1 MKNKIVVI
9 GAGSASFGLVNLSAI
24 LRTNGLKGSELCLID
39 INEVGLNII
48 TNLAHR
54 LNKEWDVGFE
64 IRSSINRL
72 ELLKDADFIILSV
85 AIDREISWK
94 NDVEIALKYGIR
106 HYGENGGPGA
116 LMHTARNVELIL
128 PILKDIEKY
137 APDALV
143 LNFTNPVPR
152 ICYLASK
159 YSKVKMVG
167 ICHQINFGYLMAAVI
182 LNKEY
187 GFDVP
192 NNYLFKWENDPEL
205 AYNLVSKAKEKFDIK
220 AAGLNHFT
228 WIYTMIDKE
237 TKQDILPIFK
247 QKFLSNK
254 TDFEVYT
261 RTILE
266 VFGEIV
272 VSGDAHNLEY
282 LPFTHNARRGSWDRY
297 NIQMY
302 PLDKAMNNRNEMWEI
317 LENLSKG
324 MGSIDFLKDSNSERA
339 ESIIDAIVNNTPIVE
354 MAVNLPNN
362 GHITNLPNGAIVEV
376 PAIIDASGIQGIAM
390 GSLPDLIAEFCRR
403 ETFNVD
409 LCIDAIMTK
418 NKAKFLQVLLMDNMI
433 DDIDVAKSL
442 LDDYLD
448 INKKYFI
455 LD

>member
-324 MGSIDFLKDSNSERA
+324 IGSIDFLKDSNSERA

-390 GSLPDLIAEFCRR
+390 GSLPGLIAEFCRR